1 MGESKRELPIEDPVE
16 DRGMPKRR
24 GEVLNKGQRM
34 KNESEA
40 ATNTEERGQ
49 QWEKIESKDIE
60 EFLKACREGAERER
74 EIEEPQ
80 ALSRDGMENEPCDH
94 MRGEGLQDG

>member
-1 MGESKRELPIEDPVE
+1 MSG
-16 DRGMPKRR
+16 RR
-24 GEVLNKGQRM
+24 R
-34 KNESEA
+34 
-40 ATNTEERGQ
+40 
-49 QWEKIESKDIE
+49 
-60 EFLKACREGAERER
+60 ERER